1 MKNNIEQR
9 MFASIG
15 RWQRSGLKQTTWCKN
30 NHIRYSTFHYWY
42 KRYRSKVLDTD
53 TPANTPGFV
62 QVMMDTAGTT
72 VVQCELAL
80 PDGRRLTF
88 HQPVSADFLRTLIG

>member
-1 MKNNIEQR
+1 MKNNIEHR
-9 MFASIG
+9 MFASIV
-15 RWQRSGLKQTTWCKN
+15 RWQRSGLKQKTWCKN
-30 NHIRYSTFHYWY
+30 NHIKYATFHYWY
-42 KRYRSKVLDTD
+42 KRYRNKVLDTD
-53 TPANTPGFV
+53 TPANTSGFV